1 MSSWPARFACAG
13 CGAVLASDQE
23 YCIRC
28 GARRLVTTPSSA
40 KGPIA
45 VALAVIIAS
54 LAFLIVSYGWLRDD
68 ARNEAREIS
77 PPTQVREF
85 SGSGPGA
92 SAPVAPPVGGGGTGL
107 AGEP

>member
-1 MSSWPARFACAG
+1 MSTWPARFACAG

-28 GARRLVTTPSSA
+28 GTRRLVTTPSSA

-45 VALAVIIAS
+45 VALAVVITA
-54 LAFLIVSYGWLRDD
+54 LALLVVSYSRLRDD
-68 ARNEAREIS
+68 ARNEARDIS
-77 PPTQVREF
+77 PPTQAREF
-85 SGSGPGA
+85 SGSSPGA
-92 SAPVAPPVGGGGTGL
+92 SEPVAPPVGGGGAGL